1 LVKRQPQIGKRR
13 VRAGDVCENEPNSRS
28 LLPGKAAK
36 VLLRRC
42 GSIEDSNGAVGI
54 RPQGPVEASSGRV
67 FSMSGAKHEGYVGP
81 NDPAYYAPRDLK
93 ERGADEPSSKVP
105 VQTEERRSRTTT
117 EEQPLK
123 PARRSEMFT
132 KAVAQAMQEAMQS
145 TPVEAPSV
153 LRDMSGRR
161 ALVSQAIRF
170 SIAVAVAA
178 SIATLL
184 VMAIP
189 ASQRPAGQSAAS
201 QSAANQ
207 SAASQPAASQ
217 STASQSNDAASV
229 SAAWQSMKS
238 SIMPAPSPKRVA
250 TLSVQDGSGLVN
262 DSLPLG
268 IHVGAPPPGSTVSI
282 GGLPAGAQL
291 TSGKRIGPNEWRVSA
306 SEVSGVSVIPPN
318 GFVGQMQLTAELRD
332 GDGAA
337 LTGTSTRLSWTAP
350 VVTAPV
356 VAAAAIAA
364 PAPAAVIAAPAPAAP
379 AAASPAL
386 REFMRTLDQKE
397 VAALVRRGQDLLASG
412 DVQSARLLLMRGAE
426 ARDARAALLVGTTY
440 DPVLLKQLGA
450 NGPLADVAQARLW
463 YQRAKEWGEPDA
475 QRQLDALVLAR

>member
-1 LVKRQPQIGKRR
+1 
-13 VRAGDVCENEPNSRS
+13 
-28 LLPGKAAK
+28 
-36 VLLRRC
+36 
-42 GSIEDSNGAVGI
+42 
-54 RPQGPVEASSGRV
+54 
-67 FSMSGAKHEGYVGP
+67 MSGPKHEGYVGTK
-81 NDPAYYAPRDLK
+81 DPAYNDSREPG
-93 ERGADEPSSKVP
+93 ERGAGEPPGKMSVRA
-105 VQTEERRSRTTT
+105 EDRRSRTTK
-117 EEQPLK
+117 EEPPLK

-153 LRDMSGRR
+153 LRDMPGRR

-189 ASQRPAGQSAAS
+189 ASQRPASQSAAS
-201 QSAANQ
+201 QSVANQSAANQ
-207 SAASQPAASQ
+207 SAA
-217 STASQSNDAASV
+217 TASQSNDAASV
-229 SAAWQSMKS
+229 AAAWQSVK
-238 SIMPAPSPKRVA
+238 SIMPAQPPGPAPKRTA
-250 TLSVQDGSGLVN
+250 SLSVQEGSGLAN

-268 IHVGAPPPGSTVSI
+268 IHVGAPPPGGTVSI
-282 GGLPAGAQL
+282 GGLPAGTQL

-306 SEVSGVSVIPPN
+306 SEISGVSVIPPN
-318 GFVGQMQLTAELRD
+318 GFIGQMQLTAELRD
-332 GDGAA
+332 GDGVA

-350 VVTAPV
+350 AATTPV

-364 PAPAAVIAAPAPAAP
+364 PVPAAVNAAPAPAPVAAPAEP
-379 AAASPAL
+379 AAASSAL
-386 REFMRTLDQKE
+386 RDFMRTMDRKE
-397 VAALVRRGQDLLASG
+397 IAALVRRGQDLLASG

-463 YQRAKEWGEPDA
+463 YQKAKEWGEPDA